1 MISLIEGEKIR
12 MAKIQTQC
20 PRCKAP
26 VVAEIE
32 QLFDLNVNPQ
42 AKQQLLSG
50 QVNVIHCPSCGYEGM
65 LGTPIVYHDP
75 DKELLLTFV
84 PPELGLPANEQ
95 EKLVGPLINQVMNK
109 LAPEKRKAYLLRP
122 QTMLTFQTLIERV
135 LEADGITRQMID
147 EQQKRLNLLQRI
159 LSTPQAELRLEI
171 IKQEE
176 ALIDAGMFS
185 LLTRL
190 IESALAQ
197 GDERGARVLAA
208 IQKELLDNTAVGQ
221 EIKSQSEEAQ
231 QAVQMLQEA
240 AKEGF
245 TRQKLLDLVLQT
257 ANSDVKL
264 STIVSMTRNGMDYT
278 FFQMLAERI
287 DQASGEEKTRLENLR
302 QKLLDFTRKI
312 DEQIQLQLEDSR
324 KLLNQILASENIET
338 ATQEHLGEMDA
349 YFVEVLQEEMNT
361 ARSNGDLERIAKLQ
375 KVNGVLEK
383 ASAPPPE
390 LALIEQLLEAPT
402 YDERMKLMQEK
413 AEMVTPEFVQMLSA
427 LIAQSEQEQPP
438 EVVTALK
445 EIYRIALRVSMMS
458 ALNQ

>member
-1 MISLIEGEKIR
+1 

-26 VVAEIE
+26 VTAEIE

-42 AKQQLLSG
+42 AKQRLLSG

-84 PPELGLPANEQ
+84 PSELGLPANEQ
-95 EKLVGPLINQVMNK
+95 EKLIGPLLNQVMNK
-109 LAPEKRKAYLLRP
+109 LPPEKRKAYLLRP

-159 LSTPQAELRLEI
+159 LSTPQAESRLEI

-176 ALIDAGMFS
+176 ALIDGSMFS

-245 TRQKLLDLVLQT
+245 TRQKLLDLILQT
-257 ANSDVKL
+257 ADSDVKL
-264 STIVSMTRNGMDYT
+264 STIVSMTRNGMDYA

-287 DQASGEEKTRLENLR
+287 EQTSGEEKNRLENLR
-302 QKLLDFTRKI
+302 QKLLEFTRKV

-324 KLLNQILASENIET
+324 KLLNMILAAENIES
-338 ATQEHLGEMDA
+338 ATQEHLGELDA
-349 YFVEVLQEEMNT
+349 YFVEVLQQELDA

-375 KVNGVLEK
+375 KVNGVIEQ

-390 LALIEQLLEAPT
+390 LALIEQLLEAPN

-413 AEMVTPEFVQMLSA
+413 SEMVTPEFVQMLSA
-427 LIAQSEQEQPP
+427 LIAQSEEQQPP
-438 EVVTALK
+438 EVVSALK

>member
-1 MISLIEGEKIR
+1 

-26 VVAEIE
+26 VAAEVE

-42 AKQQLLSG
+42 AKQRLLSG

-84 PPELGLPANEQ
+84 PPEMGLPANEQ
-95 EKLVGPLINQVMNK
+95 EKLIGPLINQVMNK

-159 LSTPQAELRLEI
+159 LSTPQAESRLEI

-208 IQKELLDNTAVGQ
+208 IQKELLENTKIGQ

-245 TRQKLLDLVLQT
+245 TRQKLLELILQT
-257 ANSDVKL
+257 ADSDVKL

-278 FFQMLAERI
+278 FFQMLADRI
-287 DQASGEEKTRLENLR
+287 EQASGEEKTRLENLR
-302 QKLLDFTRKI
+302 QKLLEFTRKV

-324 KLLNQILASENIET
+324 KLLNQILAAENIET
-338 ATQEHLGEMDA
+338 ATQEHLDEMDA
-349 YFVEVLQEEMNT
+349 YFVEVLQQELNN

-375 KVNGVLEK
+375 KVNGILEQ

-390 LALIEQLLEAPT
+390 VALIEQLLEAPS

-413 AEMVTPEFVQMLSA
+413 SEMVTPEFVQMLSA
-427 LIAQSEQEQPP
+427 LIAQSEEQQPP

>member
-1 MISLIEGEKIR
+1 

-26 VVAEIE
+26 VAAEIE

-42 AKQQLLSG
+42 SKQRLLSG
-50 QVNVIHCPSCGYEGM
+50 QVNVIHCPACGYEGM

-84 PPELGLPANEQ
+84 PSELGLPANEQ
-95 EKLVGPLINQVMNK
+95 EKLIGPLLNQVMNK
-109 LAPEKRKAYLLRP
+109 LPPEKRKAYLLRP
-122 QTMLTFQTLIERV
+122 QTMFTFQTLIERV

-159 LSTPQAELRLEI
+159 LSTPQAESRLEI
-171 IKQEE
+171 VKQEE
-176 ALIDAGMFS
+176 ALIDASMFS

-208 IQKELLDNTAVGQ
+208 IQKELLDNTPIGQ
-221 EIKSQSEEAQ
+221 EIKKQSEEAQ

-240 AKEGF
+240 AQEGF
-245 TRQKLLDLVLQT
+245 TRQKLLDLVIQT
-257 ANSDVKL
+257 AESDVKL

-287 DQASGEEKTRLENLR
+287 EQASDEEKTHLENLR
-302 QKLLDFTRKI
+302 QKLLDFTRKV
-312 DEQIQLQLEDSR
+312 DEQLQLQLEDSR
-324 KLLNQILASENIET
+324 KLLNQILAAENVET
-338 ATQEHLGEMDA
+338 ATQEHLGELDA
-349 YFVEVLQEEMNT
+349 YFVEVLQQELNA

-375 KVNGVLEK
+375 QVNGVLEQ

-390 LALIEQLLEAPT
+390 LALIEQLLEAPS
-402 YDERMKLMQEK
+402 YDERMKLLQEK
-413 AEMVTPEFVQMLSA
+413 SEMVTPEFVQMLSA
-427 LIAQSEQEQPP
+427 LIAQSEEQQPP

>member
-1 MISLIEGEKIR
+1 

-26 VVAEIE
+26 VVTEIE

-42 AKQQLLSG
+42 AKQRLLSG
-50 QVNVIHCPSCGYEGM
+50 QVNVIHCPACGYEGM

-75 DKELLLTFV
+75 EKELLLTFV
-84 PPELGLPANEQ
+84 PSELGLPANEQ
-95 EKLVGPLINQVMNK
+95 EKLIGPLLNQVMNK
-109 LAPEKRKAYLLRP
+109 LPPEKRKAYLLRP
-122 QTMLTFQTLIERV
+122 QTMFTFQTLIERV

-159 LSTPQAELRLEI
+159 LSTPQAESRLEI

-176 ALIDAGMFS
+176 ALIDASMFS

-208 IQKELLDNTAVGQ
+208 IQKELLDNTTIGQ
-221 EIKSQSEEAQ
+221 EIKNQSEEAQ

-245 TRQKLLDLVLQT
+245 TRQKLLDLVIQT
-257 ANSDVKL
+257 AESDVKL

-287 DQASGEEKTRLENLR
+287 EQASDEEKTRLENLR
-302 QKLLDFTRKI
+302 QKLLDFTRKV

-324 KLLNQILASENIET
+324 KLLNQILAAENVET
-338 ATQEHLGEMDA
+338 ATQEHLGELDA
-349 YFVEVLQEEMNT
+349 YFVEVLQQELNA
-361 ARSNGDLERIAKLQ
+361 ARSNGDLDRIAKLQ
-375 KVNGVLEK
+375 QVNGVLEQ

-390 LALIEQLLEAPT
+390 LALIEQLLEAPS
-402 YDERMKLMQEK
+402 YDERMKLLQEK
-413 AEMVTPEFVQMLSA
+413 SEMVTPEFVQMLSA
-427 LIAQSEQEQPP
+427 LIAQSEEQQPP

>member
-1 MISLIEGEKIR
+1 

-26 VVAEIE
+26 VAAEIE

-42 AKQQLLSG
+42 AKQRLLSG

-95 EKLVGPLINQVMNK
+95 EKLVGPLLNQVMNK
-109 LAPEKRKAYLLRP
+109 LPPEKRKAYLLRP

-135 LEADGITRQMID
+135 LEADGITRQMIE

-159 LSTPQAELRLEI
+159 LSIPQAESRLEI

-176 ALIDAGMFS
+176 PLIDASMFS

-257 ANSDVKL
+257 AGSDVKL
-264 STIVSMTRNGMDYT
+264 STIVSMTRNGMDYA

-287 DQASGEEKTRLENLR
+287 EQASGEEKSRLENLR

-324 KLLNQILASENIET
+324 KLLNQILAAENVET
-338 ATQEHLGEMDA
+338 ATQDHLGELDA
-349 YFVEVLQEEMNT
+349 YFVEVLQEELNA

-375 KVNGVLEK
+375 KVNGVLEQ

-390 LALIEQLLEAPT
+390 LALIEQLLEAPN

-413 AEMVTPEFVQMLSA
+413 SEMVTPEFVQMLSA
-427 LIAQSEQEQPP
+427 LIAQSEEQQPP

>member
-1 MISLIEGEKIR
+1 

-42 AKQQLLSG
+42 AKQRLLSG
-50 QVNVIHCPSCGYEGM
+50 QVNVIHCPACGYEGM

-75 DKELLLTFV
+75 EKELLLTFV
-84 PPELGLPANEQ
+84 PSELGLPANEQ
-95 EKLVGPLINQVMNK
+95 EKLIGPLLNQVMNK
-109 LAPEKRKAYLLRP
+109 LPPEKRKAYLLRP
-122 QTMLTFQTLIERV
+122 QTMFTFQTLIERV

-159 LSTPQAELRLEI
+159 LSTPQAESRLEI

-176 ALIDAGMFS
+176 ALIDASMFS

-208 IQKELLDNTAVGQ
+208 IQKELLDNTTIGQ
-221 EIKSQSEEAQ
+221 EIKNQSEEAQ

-245 TRQKLLDLVLQT
+245 TRQKLLDLVIQT
-257 ANSDVKL
+257 AESDVKL

-287 DQASGEEKTRLENLR
+287 EQASDEEKTRLENLR
-302 QKLLDFTRKI
+302 QKLLDFTRKV

-324 KLLNQILASENIET
+324 KLLNQILAAENVET
-338 ATQEHLGEMDA
+338 ATQEHLGELDA
-349 YFVEVLQEEMNT
+349 YFVEVLQQELNA
-361 ARSNGDLERIAKLQ
+361 ARSNGDLDRIAKLQ
-375 KVNGVLEK
+375 QVNGVLEQ

-390 LALIEQLLEAPT
+390 LALIEQLLEAPS
-402 YDERMKLMQEK
+402 YDERMKLLQEK
-413 AEMVTPEFVQMLSA
+413 SEMVTPEFVQMLSA
-427 LIAQSEQEQPP
+427 LIAQSEEQQPP

>member
-1 MISLIEGEKIR
+1 

-26 VVAEIE
+26 VAAEIE

-42 AKQQLLSG
+42 SKQRLLSG
-50 QVNVIHCPSCGYEGM
+50 QVNVIHCPACGYEGM

-84 PPELGLPANEQ
+84 PSELGLPANEQ
-95 EKLVGPLINQVMNK
+95 EKLIGPLINQVMNK
-109 LAPEKRKAYLLRP
+109 LPPEKRKAYLLRP
-122 QTMLTFQTLIERV
+122 QTMFTFQTLIERV

-159 LSTPQAELRLEI
+159 LSTPQAESRLEI
-171 IKQEE
+171 VKQEE
-176 ALIDAGMFS
+176 ALIDASMFS

-208 IQKELLDNTAVGQ
+208 IQKELLDNTPIGQ
-221 EIKSQSEEAQ
+221 EIKKQSEEAQ

-240 AKEGF
+240 AQEGF
-245 TRQKLLDLVLQT
+245 TRQKLLDLVIQT
-257 ANSDVKL
+257 AESDVKL

-287 DQASGEEKTRLENLR
+287 EQASDEEKNHLENLR

-312 DEQIQLQLEDSR
+312 DEQLQLQLEDSR
-324 KLLNQILASENIET
+324 KLLNQILAAENVET
-338 ATQEHLGEMDA
+338 ATQEHLGELDA
-349 YFVEVLQEEMNT
+349 YFVEVLQQELSA

-375 KVNGVLEK
+375 QVNGVLEQ

-390 LALIEQLLEAPT
+390 LALIEQLLEAPS
-402 YDERMKLMQEK
+402 YDERMKLLQEK
-413 AEMVTPEFVQMLSA
+413 SEMVTPEFVQMLAA
-427 LIAQSEQEQPP
+427 LIAQSEEQQPP

>member
-1 MISLIEGEKIR
+1 

-26 VVAEIE
+26 VVAEVE

-42 AKQQLLSG
+42 AKQRLLSG
-50 QVNVIHCPSCGYEGM
+50 QVNVIHCSSCGYEGM

-84 PPELGLPANEQ
+84 PSELGLPANEQ
-95 EKLVGPLINQVMNK
+95 EKLIGPLLNQVMNK
-109 LAPEKRKAYLLRP
+109 LPPEKRKAYLLRP

-147 EQQKRLNLLQRI
+147 DQQKRLNLLQRI
-159 LSTPQAELRLEI
+159 LSTPQAESRLEI

-176 ALIDAGMFS
+176 ALIDASMFS

-190 IESALAQ
+190 IESALSQ

-208 IQKELLDNTAVGQ
+208 IQKELLDNTVVGK

-257 ANSDVKL
+257 ADSDVKL
-264 STIVSMTRNGMDYT
+264 STIVSMTRNGMDYP

-287 DQASGEEKTRLENLR
+287 EQASGEEKTRLENLR
-302 QKLLDFTRKI
+302 QKLLEFTRKI

-324 KLLNQILASENIET
+324 KLLNQILAAENVET
-338 ATQEHLGEMDA
+338 ATQEHLGELDA
-349 YFVEVLQEEMNT
+349 YFVEVLQEELNA

-375 KVNGVLEK
+375 KVNGVLEQ

-390 LALIEQLLEAPT
+390 LALIEQLLEAPN

-413 AEMVTPEFVQMLSA
+413 SEMVTPEFVQMLSA
-427 LIAQSEQEQPP
+427 LIAQSEEQQPP
-438 EVVTALK
+438 EVVSALK

>member
-1 MISLIEGEKIR
+1 

-26 VVAEIE
+26 VVAEVE

-42 AKQQLLSG
+42 AKQRLLSG
-50 QVNVIHCPSCGYEGM
+50 QVNVIHCSSCGYEGM

-84 PPELGLPANEQ
+84 PSELGLPANEQ
-95 EKLVGPLINQVMNK
+95 EKLIGPLLNQVMNK
-109 LAPEKRKAYLLRP
+109 LPPEKRKAYLLRP

-147 EQQKRLNLLQRI
+147 DQQKRLNLLQRI
-159 LSTPQAELRLEI
+159 LSTPQAESRLEI

-176 ALIDAGMFS
+176 SLFDASMFS

-190 IESALAQ
+190 IESALSQ

-208 IQKELLDNTAVGQ
+208 IQKELLDNTAVGK

-257 ANSDVKL
+257 ADSDVKL
-264 STIVSMTRNGMDYT
+264 STIVSMTRNGMDYP

-287 DQASGEEKTRLENLR
+287 EQASGEEKTQLENLR
-302 QKLLDFTRKI
+302 QKLLEFTRKI

-324 KLLNQILASENIET
+324 KLLNQILAAENVET
-338 ATQEHLGEMDA
+338 ATQEHLGELDA
-349 YFVEVLQEEMNT
+349 YFVEVLQEELNA

-375 KVNGVLEK
+375 KVNGVLEQ

-390 LALIEQLLEAPT
+390 LALIEQLLEAPN

-413 AEMVTPEFVQMLSA
+413 SEMVTPEFVQMLSA
-427 LIAQSEQEQPP
+427 LIAQSEEQQPP
-438 EVVTALK
+438 EVVSALK

>member
-1 MISLIEGEKIR
+1 

-26 VVAEIE
+26 VVAEVE

-42 AKQQLLSG
+42 AKQRLLSG
-50 QVNVIHCPSCGYEGM
+50 QVNVIHCSSCGYEGM

-84 PPELGLPANEQ
+84 PSELGLPANEQ
-95 EKLVGPLINQVMNK
+95 EKLIGPLLNQVLNK
-109 LAPEKRKAYLLRP
+109 LPPEKRKAYLLRP

-147 EQQKRLNLLQRI
+147 DQQKRLNLLQRI
-159 LSTPQAELRLEI
+159 LSTPQAESRLEI

-176 ALIDAGMFS
+176 ALIDASMFS

-190 IESALAQ
+190 IESALSQ

-208 IQKELLDNTAVGQ
+208 IQKELLDNTTVGK

-257 ANSDVKL
+257 ADSDVKL
-264 STIVSMTRNGMDYT
+264 STIVSMTRNGMDYP

-287 DQASGEEKTRLENLR
+287 EQASGEEKTRLENLR
-302 QKLLDFTRKI
+302 QKLLEFTRKI

-324 KLLNQILASENIET
+324 KLLNQILAAENVET
-338 ATQEHLGEMDA
+338 ATQEHLGELDA
-349 YFVEVLQEEMNT
+349 YFVEVLQEELNA

-375 KVNGVLEK
+375 KVNGVLEQ

-390 LALIEQLLEAPT
+390 LALIEQLLEAPN

-413 AEMVTPEFVQMLSA
+413 SEMVTPEFVQMLSA
-427 LIAQSEQEQPP
+427 LIAQSEEQQPP
-438 EVVTALK
+438 EVVSALK

>member
-1 MISLIEGEKIR
+1 

-42 AKQQLLSG
+42 AKQRLLSG
-50 QVNVIHCPSCGYEGM
+50 QVNVIHCPACGYEGM

-84 PPELGLPANEQ
+84 PSELGLPANEQ
-95 EKLVGPLINQVMNK
+95 EKLIGPLLNQVMNK
-109 LAPEKRKAYLLRP
+109 LPPEKRKAYLLRP
-122 QTMLTFQTLIERV
+122 QTMFTFQTLIERV

-159 LSTPQAELRLEI
+159 LSTPQAESRLEI

-176 ALIDAGMFS
+176 ALIDASMFS

-208 IQKELLDNTAVGQ
+208 IQKELLDNTAIGQ

-245 TRQKLLDLVLQT
+245 TRQKLLDLVVQT
-257 ANSDVKL
+257 AESDVKL

-287 DQASGEEKTRLENLR
+287 EQASGDEKTRLENLR
-302 QKLLDFTRKI
+302 QKLLDYTRKV
-312 DEQIQLQLEDSR
+312 DEQVQLQLEDSR
-324 KLLNQILASENIET
+324 KLLNQILAAENVET
-338 ATQEHLGEMDA
+338 ATQEHLGELDA
-349 YFVEVLQEEMNT
+349 YFVEVLQQELNT

-375 KVNGVLEK
+375 QVNGVLEK

-390 LALIEQLLEAPT
+390 LALIEQLLEAPS
-402 YDERMKLMQEK
+402 YDERMKLLQEK
-413 AEMVTPEFVQMLSA
+413 SEMVTPEFVQMLSA
-427 LIAQSEQEQPP
+427 LIAQSEEQQPP

>member
-1 MISLIEGEKIR
+1 

-42 AKQQLLSG
+42 AKQRLLSG
-50 QVNVIHCPSCGYEGM
+50 QVNVIHCPACGYEGM
-65 LGTPIVYHDP
+65 LGTPVVYHDP
-75 DKELLLTFV
+75 EKELLLTFV
-84 PPELGLPANEQ
+84 PSELGLPANEQ
-95 EKLVGPLINQVMNK
+95 EKLIGPLLNQVMNK
-109 LAPEKRKAYLLRP
+109 LPPEKRKAYLLRP
-122 QTMLTFQTLIERV
+122 QTMFTFQTLIERV

-159 LSTPQAELRLEI
+159 LSTPQAESRLEI

-176 ALIDAGMFS
+176 ALIDASMFS

-208 IQKELLDNTAVGQ
+208 IQKELLDNTTIGQ
-221 EIKSQSEEAQ
+221 EIKNQSEEAQ

-245 TRQKLLDLVLQT
+245 TRQKLLDLVIQT
-257 ANSDVKL
+257 AESDVKL

-287 DQASGEEKTRLENLR
+287 EQASDEEKTRLENLR
-302 QKLLDFTRKI
+302 QKLLDFTRKV

-324 KLLNQILASENIET
+324 KLLNQILAAENVET
-338 ATQEHLGEMDA
+338 ATQEHLGELDA
-349 YFVEVLQEEMNT
+349 YFVEVLQQELNA
-361 ARSNGDLERIAKLQ
+361 ARSNGDLDRIAKLQ
-375 KVNGVLEK
+375 RVNGVLEQ

-390 LALIEQLLEAPT
+390 LALIEQLLEAPS
-402 YDERMKLMQEK
+402 YDERMKLLQEK
-413 AEMVTPEFVQMLSA
+413 SEMVTPEFVQMLSA
-427 LIAQSEQEQPP
+427 LIAQSEEQQPP

>member
-1 MISLIEGEKIR
+1 

-26 VVAEIE
+26 VVAEVE

-42 AKQQLLSG
+42 AKQRLLSG
-50 QVNVIHCPSCGYEGM
+50 QVNVIHCSSCGYEGM

-84 PPELGLPANEQ
+84 PSELGLPANEQ
-95 EKLVGPLINQVMNK
+95 EKLIGPLLNQVMNK
-109 LAPEKRKAYLLRP
+109 LPPEKRKAYLLRP

-147 EQQKRLNLLQRI
+147 DQQKRLNLLQRI
-159 LSTPQAELRLEI
+159 LSTPQAESRLEI

-176 ALIDAGMFS
+176 ALIDASMFS

-190 IESALAQ
+190 IESALSQ

-208 IQKELLDNTAVGQ
+208 IQKELLDNTAVGK

-257 ANSDVKL
+257 ADSDVKL
-264 STIVSMTRNGMDYT
+264 STIVSMTRNGMDYP

-287 DQASGEEKTRLENLR
+287 EQASGEEKTRLENLR
-302 QKLLDFTRKI
+302 QKLLEFTRKV

-324 KLLNQILASENIET
+324 KLLNQILAAENVET
-338 ATQEHLGEMDA
+338 ATQEHLGELDA
-349 YFVEVLQEEMNT
+349 YFVEVLQEELNI

-375 KVNGVLEK
+375 KVNSVLEQ

-390 LALIEQLLEAPT
+390 LALIEQLLEAPN

-413 AEMVTPEFVQMLSA
+413 SEMVTPEFVQMLSA
-427 LIAQSEQEQPP
+427 LIAQSEEQQPP
-438 EVVTALK
+438 EVVSALK

>member
-1 MISLIEGEKIR
+1 

-26 VVAEIE
+26 VAAEVE

-42 AKQQLLSG
+42 AKQRLLSG

-84 PPELGLPANEQ
+84 PPEMGLPANEQ
-95 EKLVGPLINQVMNK
+95 EKLIGPLINQVMNK

-159 LSTPQAELRLEI
+159 LSTPQAESRLEI

-208 IQKELLDNTAVGQ
+208 IQKELLENTKIGQ

-245 TRQKLLDLVLQT
+245 TRQKLLELILQT
-257 ANSDVKL
+257 ADSDVKL

-278 FFQMLAERI
+278 FFQMLADRI
-287 DQASGEEKTRLENLR
+287 EQASGEEKTRLENLR
-302 QKLLDFTRKI
+302 QKLLEFTRKV

-324 KLLNQILASENIET
+324 KLLNQILAAENIET
-338 ATQEHLGEMDA
+338 ATQQHLDEMDA
-349 YFVEVLQEEMNT
+349 YFVEVLQQELNN

-375 KVNGVLEK
+375 KVNGILEQ

-390 LALIEQLLEAPT
+390 VALIEQLLEAPS

-413 AEMVTPEFVQMLSA
+413 SEMVTPEFVQMLSA
-427 LIAQSEQEQPP
+427 LIAQSEEQQPP

>member
-1 MISLIEGEKIR
+1 

-26 VVAEIE
+26 VVAEVE

-42 AKQQLLSG
+42 AKQRLLSG
-50 QVNVIHCPSCGYEGM
+50 RVNIIQCPSCGYEGM

-75 DKELLLTFV
+75 EKELLLTFV
-84 PPELGLPANEQ
+84 PSELGLPAHEQ
-95 EKLVGPLINQVMNK
+95 EKLVGPLLNQVMNK
-109 LAPEKRKAYLLRP
+109 LPPEKRKAYLLRP
-122 QTMLTFQTLIERV
+122 QTMLTFQTLIERI

-147 EQQKRLNLLQRI
+147 DQQKRLNLLQRI
-159 LSTPQAELRLEI
+159 LSTPQAESRLEI

-176 ALIDAGMFS
+176 ALIDSSMFS

-197 GDERGARVLAA
+197 GDERGARVLSA
-208 IQKELLDNTAVGQ
+208 IQRELLENTAIGQ
-221 EIKSQSEEAQ
+221 QIKAQSEEAQ
-231 QAVQMLQEA
+231 QAVEMLQEA
-240 AKEGF
+240 AREGF

-257 ANSDVKL
+257 ADSDIKL
-264 STIVSMTRNGMDYT
+264 STIVSMTRNGMDYP

-287 DQASGEEKTRLENLR
+287 EQASGEEKSRLENLR
-302 QKLLDFTRKI
+302 QKLLEFTRKV
-312 DEQIQLQLEDSR
+312 DEQIQLQMEDSR
-324 KLLNQILASENIET
+324 KLLNQILAAENIET
-338 ATQEHLGEMDA
+338 ATQEHLGELDSF
-349 YFVEVLQEEMNT
+349 FVEVLQEELNA

-375 KVNGVLEK
+375 KINGVLEQ

-390 LALIEQLLEAPT
+390 LAFIEQLLEAPT

-413 AEMVTPEFVQMLSA
+413 AEMVTPEFIQLLSA
-427 LIAQSEQEQPP
+427 LIAQSEEQQPP
-438 EVVTALK
+438 EVVSALK

-458 ALNQ
+458 ALNK

>member
-1 MISLIEGEKIR
+1 

-32 QLFDLNVNPQ
+32 QLFDLNVNPH
-42 AKQQLLSG
+42 AKQRLLSG
-50 QVNVIHCPSCGYEGM
+50 QVNVIHCPACGYEGM

-75 DKELLLTFV
+75 EKELLLTFV
-84 PPELGLPANEQ
+84 PSELGLPANEQ
-95 EKLVGPLINQVMNK
+95 EKLIGPLLNQVMNK
-109 LAPEKRKAYLLRP
+109 LPPEKRKAYLLRP
-122 QTMLTFQTLIERV
+122 QTMFTFQTLIERV

-159 LSTPQAELRLEI
+159 LSTPQAESRLEI

-176 ALIDAGMFS
+176 ALIDASMFS

-208 IQKELLDNTAVGQ
+208 IQKELLDNTTIGQ
-221 EIKSQSEEAQ
+221 EIKNQSKEAQ

-245 TRQKLLDLVLQT
+245 TRQKLLDLVIQT
-257 ANSDVKL
+257 AESDVKL

-287 DQASGEEKTRLENLR
+287 EQASDEEKTRLENLR
-302 QKLLDFTRKI
+302 QKLLDFTRKV

-324 KLLNQILASENIET
+324 KLLNQILAAENVET
-338 ATQEHLGEMDA
+338 ATQEHLGELDA
-349 YFVEVLQEEMNT
+349 YFVEVLQQELNA
-361 ARSNGDLERIAKLQ
+361 ARSNGDLDRIAKLQ
-375 KVNGVLEK
+375 QVNGVLEQ

-390 LALIEQLLEAPT
+390 LALIEQLLEAPS
-402 YDERMKLMQEK
+402 YDERMKLLQEK
-413 AEMVTPEFVQMLSA
+413 SEMVTPEFVQMLSA
-427 LIAQSEQEQPP
+427 LIAQSEEQQPP

>member
-1 MISLIEGEKIR
+1 

-26 VVAEIE
+26 VVSEIE

-42 AKQQLLSG
+42 AKQRLLSG
-50 QVNVIHCPSCGYEGM
+50 QVNVIHCPACGYEGM

-75 DKELLLTFV
+75 EKELLLTFV
-84 PPELGLPANEQ
+84 PSELGLPANEQ
-95 EKLVGPLINQVMNK
+95 EKLIGPLLNQVMNK
-109 LAPEKRKAYLLRP
+109 LPPEKRKAYLLRP
-122 QTMLTFQTLIERV
+122 QTMFTFQTLIERV

-159 LSTPQAELRLEI
+159 LSTPQAESRLEI

-176 ALIDAGMFS
+176 ALIDSSMFS

-208 IQKELLDNTAVGQ
+208 IQKELLDNTTIGQ

-245 TRQKLLDLVLQT
+245 TRQKLLDLVIRT
-257 ANSDVKL
+257 AESDVKL

-287 DQASGEEKTRLENLR
+287 EQASGEEKTRLENLR
-302 QKLLDFTRKI
+302 QKLLDFTRKV

-324 KLLNQILASENIET
+324 KLLNQILAAENVET
-338 ATQEHLGEMDA
+338 ATQEHLGELDA
-349 YFVEVLQEEMNT
+349 YFVEVLQQELNA

-375 KVNGVLEK
+375 QVNGVLEQ

-402 YDERMKLMQEK
+402 YDERMKLLKEK
-413 AEMVTPEFVQMLSA
+413 TEMVTPEFVQMLSA
-427 LIAQSEQEQPP
+427 LIAQSEEQQPP

>member
-1 MISLIEGEKIR
+1 

-20 PRCKAP
+20 PRCKTP
-26 VVAEIE
+26 VVAEVE

-42 AKQQLLSG
+42 AKQRLLSG
-50 QVNVIHCPSCGYEGM
+50 QVNVIHCSSCGYEGM

-84 PPELGLPANEQ
+84 PSELGLPANEQ
-95 EKLVGPLINQVMNK
+95 EKLIGPLLNQVMNK
-109 LAPEKRKAYLLRP
+109 LPPEKRKAYLLRP

-147 EQQKRLNLLQRI
+147 DQQKRLNLLQRI
-159 LSTPQAELRLEI
+159 LSTPQAESRLEI

-176 ALIDAGMFS
+176 ALIDASMFS

-190 IESALAQ
+190 IESALSQ

-208 IQKELLDNTAVGQ
+208 IQKELLDNTAVGK

-240 AKEGF
+240 AKQGF

-257 ANSDVKL
+257 ADSDVKL
-264 STIVSMTRNGMDYT
+264 STIVSMTRNGMDYP

-287 DQASGEEKTRLENLR
+287 EQASGEEKTRLENLR
-302 QKLLDFTRKI
+302 QKLLEFTRKV

-324 KLLNQILASENIET
+324 KLLNQILAAENVET

-349 YFVEVLQEEMNT
+349 YFVEVLQEELNA

-375 KVNGVLEK
+375 KVNGVLEQ

-390 LALIEQLLEAPT
+390 LALIEQLLEAPN

-413 AEMVTPEFVQMLSA
+413 SEMVTPEFVQMLSA
-427 LIAQSEQEQPP
+427 LIAQSEEQQPP
-438 EVVTALK
+438 EVVSALK

>member
-1 MISLIEGEKIR
+1 

-32 QLFDLNVNPQ
+32 QLFDLNVNPH
-42 AKQQLLSG
+42 AKQRLLSG
-50 QVNVIHCPSCGYEGM
+50 QVNVIHCPACCYEGM

-75 DKELLLTFV
+75 EKELLLTFV
-84 PPELGLPANEQ
+84 PSELGLPANEQ
-95 EKLVGPLINQVMNK
+95 EKLIGPLLNQVMNK
-109 LAPEKRKAYLLRP
+109 LPPEKRKAYLLRP
-122 QTMLTFQTLIERV
+122 QTMFTFQTLIERV

-159 LSTPQAELRLEI
+159 LSTPQAESRLEI

-176 ALIDAGMFS
+176 ALIDASMFS

-208 IQKELLDNTAVGQ
+208 IQKELLDNTTIGQ
-221 EIKSQSEEAQ
+221 EIKNQSKEAQ

-245 TRQKLLDLVLQT
+245 TRQKLLDLVIQT
-257 ANSDVKL
+257 AESDVKL

-287 DQASGEEKTRLENLR
+287 EQASDEEKTRLENLR
-302 QKLLDFTRKI
+302 QKLLDFTRKV

-324 KLLNQILASENIET
+324 KLLNQILAAENVET
-338 ATQEHLGEMDA
+338 ATQEHLGELDA
-349 YFVEVLQEEMNT
+349 YFVEVLQQELNA
-361 ARSNGDLERIAKLQ
+361 ARSNGDLDRIAKLQ
-375 KVNGVLEK
+375 QVNGVLEQ

-390 LALIEQLLEAPT
+390 LALIEQLLEAPS
-402 YDERMKLMQEK
+402 YDERMKLLQEK
-413 AEMVTPEFVQMLSA
+413 SEMVTPEFVQMLSA
-427 LIAQSEQEQPP
+427 LIAQSEEQQPP

>member
-1 MISLIEGEKIR
+1 
-12 MAKIQTQC
+12 
-20 PRCKAP
+20 
-26 VVAEIE
+26 
-32 QLFDLNVNPQ
+32 
-42 AKQQLLSG
+42 
-50 QVNVIHCPSCGYEGM
+50 M

-84 PPELGLPANEQ
+84 PSELGLPANEQ
-95 EKLVGPLINQVMNK
+95 EKLIGPLLNQVMNK
-109 LAPEKRKAYLLRP
+109 LPPEKRKAYLLRP

-159 LSTPQAELRLEI
+159 LSTPQAESRLEI

-176 ALIDAGMFS
+176 ALIDGSMFS

-245 TRQKLLDLVLQT
+245 TRQKLLDLILQT
-257 ANSDVKL
+257 ADSDVKL
-264 STIVSMTRNGMDYT
+264 STIVSMTRNGMDYA

-287 DQASGEEKTRLENLR
+287 EQTSGEEKNRLENLR
-302 QKLLDFTRKI
+302 QKLLEFTRKV

-324 KLLNQILASENIET
+324 KLLNMILAAENIES
-338 ATQEHLGEMDA
+338 ATQEHLGELDA
-349 YFVEVLQEEMNT
+349 YFVEVLQQELDA

-375 KVNGVLEK
+375 KVNGVIEQ

-390 LALIEQLLEAPT
+390 LALIEQLLEAPN

-413 AEMVTPEFVQMLSA
+413 SEMVTPEFVQMLSA
-427 LIAQSEQEQPP
+427 LIAQSEEQQPP
-438 EVVTALK
+438 EVVSALK

>member
-1 MISLIEGEKIR
+1 

>member
-1 MISLIEGEKIR
+1 

-26 VVAEIE
+26 VVAEVE

-42 AKQQLLSG
+42 AKQRLLSG
-50 QVNVIHCPSCGYEGM
+50 QVNVIHCSSCGYEGM

-84 PPELGLPANEQ
+84 PSELGLPANEQ
-95 EKLVGPLINQVMNK
+95 EKLIGPLLNQVMNK
-109 LAPEKRKAYLLRP
+109 LPPEKRKAYLLRP

-147 EQQKRLNLLQRI
+147 DQQKRLNLLQRI
-159 LSTPQAELRLEI
+159 LSTPQAESRLEI

-176 ALIDAGMFS
+176 ALIDASMFS

-190 IESALAQ
+190 IESALSQ

-208 IQKELLDNTAVGQ
+208 IQKELLDNTAVGK

-257 ANSDVKL
+257 ADSDVKL
-264 STIVSMTRNGMDYT
+264 STIVSMTRNGMDYP

-287 DQASGEEKTRLENLR
+287 EQASGEEKTRLENLR
-302 QKLLDFTRKI
+302 QKLLEFTRKV

-324 KLLNQILASENIET
+324 KLLNQILAAENVET
-338 ATQEHLGEMDA
+338 ATQEHLGELDA
-349 YFVEVLQEEMNT
+349 YFVEVLQEELNT

-375 KVNGVLEK
+375 KVNGVLEQ

-390 LALIEQLLEAPT
+390 LALIEQLLEAPN

-413 AEMVTPEFVQMLSA
+413 SEMVTPEFVQMLSA
-427 LIAQSEQEQPP
+427 LIAQSEEQQPP
-438 EVVTALK
+438 EVVSALK

>member
-1 MISLIEGEKIR
+1 

-26 VVAEIE
+26 VAAEIE

-42 AKQQLLSG
+42 AKQRLLSG

-95 EKLVGPLINQVMNK
+95 EKLVGPLLNQVMNK
-109 LAPEKRKAYLLRP
+109 LPPEKRKAYLLRP

-135 LEADGITRQMID
+135 LEADGITRQMIE

-159 LSTPQAELRLEI
+159 LSIPQAESRLEI

-176 ALIDAGMFS
+176 SLIDASMFS

-208 IQKELLDNTAVGQ
+208 IQKELLDNTTVGQ

-257 ANSDVKL
+257 AGSDVKL

-287 DQASGEEKTRLENLR
+287 EQASGEEKSRLENLR

-324 KLLNQILASENIET
+324 KLLNQILAAENVET
-338 ATQEHLGEMDA
+338 ATQDHLGELDA
-349 YFVEVLQEEMNT
+349 YFVEVLQEELNA

-375 KVNGVLEK
+375 KVNGVLEQ

-390 LALIEQLLEAPT
+390 LALIEQLLEAPN

-413 AEMVTPEFVQMLSA
+413 SEMVTPEFVQMLSA
-427 LIAQSEQEQPP
+427 LIAQSEEQQPP

>member
-1 MISLIEGEKIR
+1 

-26 VVAEIE
+26 VVAEVE

-42 AKQQLLSG
+42 AKQRLLSG
-50 QVNVIHCPSCGYEGM
+50 QVNVIHCSSCGYEGM

-84 PPELGLPANEQ
+84 PSELGLPANEQ
-95 EKLVGPLINQVMNK
+95 EKLIGPLLNQVMNK
-109 LAPEKRKAYLLRP
+109 LPPEKRKAYLLRP

-147 EQQKRLNLLQRI
+147 DQQKRLNLLQRI
-159 LSTPQAELRLEI
+159 LSTPQAESRLEI

-176 ALIDAGMFS
+176 ALIDASMFS

-190 IESALAQ
+190 IESALSQ

-208 IQKELLDNTAVGQ
+208 IQKELLDNTAVGK

-257 ANSDVKL
+257 ADSDVKL
-264 STIVSMTRNGMDYT
+264 STIVSMTRNGMDYP

-287 DQASGEEKTRLENLR
+287 EQASGEEKTRLENLR
-302 QKLLDFTRKI
+302 QKLLEFTRKI

-324 KLLNQILASENIET
+324 KLLNQILAAENVET
-338 ATQEHLGEMDA
+338 ATQEHLGELDA
-349 YFVEVLQEEMNT
+349 YFVEVLQEELNA

-375 KVNGVLEK
+375 KVNGVLEQ

-390 LALIEQLLEAPT
+390 LALIEQLLEAPN

-413 AEMVTPEFVQMLSA
+413 SEMVTPEFVQMLSA
-427 LIAQSEQEQPP
+427 LIAQSEEQQPP
-438 EVVTALK
+438 EVVSALK

>member
-1 MISLIEGEKIR
+1 

-26 VVAEIE
+26 VVTEIE

-42 AKQQLLSG
+42 AKQRLLSG
-50 QVNVIHCPSCGYEGM
+50 QVNVIHCPACGYEGM

-75 DKELLLTFV
+75 EKELLLTFV
-84 PPELGLPANEQ
+84 PSELGLPANEQ
-95 EKLVGPLINQVMNK
+95 EKLIGPLLNQVMNK
-109 LAPEKRKAYLLRP
+109 LPPEKRKAYLLRP
-122 QTMLTFQTLIERV
+122 QTMFTFQTLIERV

-159 LSTPQAELRLEI
+159 LSTPQAESRLEI

-176 ALIDAGMFS
+176 ALIDASMFS

-208 IQKELLDNTAVGQ
+208 IQKELLDNTTIGQ
-221 EIKSQSEEAQ
+221 EIKNQSKEAQ

-245 TRQKLLDLVLQT
+245 TRQKLLDLVIQT
-257 ANSDVKL
+257 AESDVKL

-287 DQASGEEKTRLENLR
+287 EQASDEEKTRLENLR
-302 QKLLDFTRKI
+302 QKLLDFTRKV

-324 KLLNQILASENIET
+324 KLLNQILAAENVET
-338 ATQEHLGEMDA
+338 ATQEHLGELDA
-349 YFVEVLQEEMNT
+349 YFVEVLQQELNA
-361 ARSNGDLERIAKLQ
+361 ARSNGDLDRIAKLQ
-375 KVNGVLEK
+375 QVNGVLEQ

-390 LALIEQLLEAPT
+390 LALIEQLLEAPS
-402 YDERMKLMQEK
+402 YDERMKLLQEK
-413 AEMVTPEFVQMLSA
+413 SEMVTPEFVQMLSA
-427 LIAQSEQEQPP
+427 LIAQSEEQQTP

>member
-1 MISLIEGEKIR
+1 

-26 VVAEIE
+26 VVAEVE
-32 QLFDLNVNPQ
+32 QLFDLNINPQ
-42 AKQQLLSG
+42 AKQRLLSG
-50 QVNVIHCPSCGYEGM
+50 QVNVIHCSSCGYEGM

-84 PPELGLPANEQ
+84 PSELGLPANEQ
-95 EKLVGPLINQVMNK
+95 EKLIGPLLNQVMNN
-109 LAPEKRKAYLLRP
+109 LPPEKRKAYLLRP

-147 EQQKRLNLLQRI
+147 DQQKRLNLLQRI
-159 LSTPQAELRLEI
+159 LSTPQAESRLEI

-176 ALIDAGMFS
+176 ALIDASMFS

-190 IESALAQ
+190 IESALSQ

-208 IQKELLDNTAVGQ
+208 IQKELLDNTAVGK
-221 EIKSQSEEAQ
+221 EIRSQSEEAQ

-257 ANSDVKL
+257 ADSDVKL
-264 STIVSMTRNGMDYT
+264 STIVSMTHNGMDYP
-278 FFQMLAERI
+278 FFQMLAEQI
-287 DQASGEEKTRLENLR
+287 EQASGEEKTRLENLR
-302 QKLLDFTRKI
+302 QKLLEFTRKV

-324 KLLNQILASENIET
+324 KLLNQILAAENVET
-338 ATQEHLGEMDA
+338 ATQEHLGELDA
-349 YFVEVLQEEMNT
+349 YFVEVLQEELNT

-375 KVNGVLEK
+375 KVNGVLEQ

-390 LALIEQLLEAPT
+390 LALIEQLLEAPN

-413 AEMVTPEFVQMLSA
+413 SEMVTPEFVQMLSA
-427 LIAQSEQEQPP
+427 LIAQSEEQQPP
-438 EVVTALK
+438 EVVSALK

>member
-1 MISLIEGEKIR
+1 

-26 VVAEIE
+26 VTAEIE

-42 AKQQLLSG
+42 AKQRLLSG

-84 PPELGLPANEQ
+84 PSELGLPANEQ
-95 EKLVGPLINQVMNK
+95 EKLIGPLLNQVMNK
-109 LAPEKRKAYLLRP
+109 LPPEKRKAYLLRP

-159 LSTPQAELRLEI
+159 LSTPQAESRLEI

-176 ALIDAGMFS
+176 ALIDGSMFS

-208 IQKELLDNTAVGQ
+208 IQKELLDNTVVGQ
-221 EIKSQSEEAQ
+221 EIKTQSEEAQ

-245 TRQKLLDLVLQT
+245 TRQKLLDLILQT
-257 ANSDVKL
+257 ADSDVKL
-264 STIVSMTRNGMDYT
+264 STIVSMTRNGMDYA

-287 DQASGEEKTRLENLR
+287 EQTSGEEKNRLEKLR
-302 QKLLDFTRKI
+302 QKLLEFTRKV
-312 DEQIQLQLEDSR
+312 DEQIQLKLEDSR
-324 KLLNQILASENIET
+324 KLLNMILAAENIES
-338 ATQEHLGEMDA
+338 ATQEHLGELDA
-349 YFVEVLQEEMNT
+349 YFVELLQQELDA

-375 KVNGVLEK
+375 KVNGVIEQ

-390 LALIEQLLEAPT
+390 LALIEHLLEAPN

-413 AEMVTPEFVQMLSA
+413 SEMVTPEFVQMLSA
-427 LIAQSEQEQPP
+427 LIAQSEEQQPP
-438 EVVTALK
+438 EVVSALK

>member
-1 MISLIEGEKIR
+1 

-26 VVAEIE
+26 VAAEIE

-42 AKQQLLSG
+42 SKQRLLSG
-50 QVNVIHCPSCGYEGM
+50 QVNVIHCPACGYEGM

-84 PPELGLPANEQ
+84 PSELGLPANEQ
-95 EKLVGPLINQVMNK
+95 EKLIGPLLNQVMNK
-109 LAPEKRKAYLLRP
+109 LPPEKRKAYLLRP
-122 QTMLTFQTLIERV
+122 QTMFTFQTLIERV

-159 LSTPQAELRLEI
+159 LSTPQAESRLEI
-171 IKQEE
+171 VKQEE
-176 ALIDAGMFS
+176 ALIDASMVS

-208 IQKELLDNTAVGQ
+208 IQKELLDNTPIGQ
-221 EIKSQSEEAQ
+221 EIKKQSEEAE

-240 AKEGF
+240 AQEGF
-245 TRQKLLDLVLQT
+245 TRQKLLDLVIQT
-257 ANSDVKL
+257 AESDVKL

-287 DQASGEEKTRLENLR
+287 EQASDEEKTHLENLR
-302 QKLLDFTRKI
+302 QKLLDFTRKV
-312 DEQIQLQLEDSR
+312 DEQLQLQLEDSR
-324 KLLNQILASENIET
+324 KLLNQILAAENVET
-338 ATQEHLGEMDA
+338 ATQEHLGELDA
-349 YFVEVLQEEMNT
+349 YFVEVLQQELSA

-375 KVNGVLEK
+375 QVNGVLEQ

-390 LALIEQLLEAPT
+390 LALIEQLLEAPS
-402 YDERMKLMQEK
+402 YDERMKLLQEK
-413 AEMVTPEFVQMLSA
+413 SEMVTPEFVQMLSA
-427 LIAQSEQEQPP
+427 LIAQSEEQQPP

>member
-1 MISLIEGEKIR
+1 

-26 VVAEIE
+26 VAAEVE

-42 AKQQLLSG
+42 AKQRLLSG

-84 PPELGLPANEQ
+84 PPEMGLPANEQ
-95 EKLVGPLINQVMNK
+95 EKLIGPLINQVMNK

-159 LSTPQAELRLEI
+159 LSTPQAESRLEI

-208 IQKELLDNTAVGQ
+208 IQKELLENTKIGQ

-245 TRQKLLDLVLQT
+245 TRQKLLELILQT
-257 ANSDVKL
+257 ADSDVKL

-278 FFQMLAERI
+278 FFQMLADRI
-287 DQASGEEKTRLENLR
+287 EQASGEEKTRLENLR
-302 QKLLDFTRKI
+302 QKLLEFTRKV

-324 KLLNQILASENIET
+324 KLLNQILAAENIET
-338 ATQEHLGEMDA
+338 ATQQHLDEMDA
-349 YFVEVLQEEMNT
+349 YFVEVLQQELNN

-375 KVNGVLEK
+375 KVNGILEQ

-390 LALIEQLLEAPT
+390 VALIEQLLEAPS

-413 AEMVTPEFVQMLSA
+413 SEMVTPEFVQMLSA
-427 LIAQSEQEQPP
+427 LIAQSEEQQPP

-458 ALNQ
+458 SLNQ

>member
-1 MISLIEGEKIR
+1 

-26 VVAEIE
+26 VAAEIE

-42 AKQQLLSG
+42 AKQRLLSG

-95 EKLVGPLINQVMNK
+95 EKLVGPLLNQVMNK
-109 LAPEKRKAYLLRP
+109 LPPEKRKAYLLRP

-135 LEADGITRQMID
+135 LEADGITRQMIE

-159 LSTPQAELRLEI
+159 LSIPQAESRLEI

-176 ALIDAGMFS
+176 SLIDASMFS

-257 ANSDVKL
+257 AGSDVKL
-264 STIVSMTRNGMDYT
+264 STIVSMTRNGMDYA

-287 DQASGEEKTRLENLR
+287 EQASGEEKSRLENLR

-324 KLLNQILASENIET
+324 KLLNQILAAENVET
-338 ATQEHLGEMDA
+338 ATQDHLGELDA
-349 YFVEVLQEEMNT
+349 YFVEVLQEELNA

-375 KVNGVLEK
+375 KVNGVLEQ

-390 LALIEQLLEAPT
+390 LALIEQLLEAPN

-413 AEMVTPEFVQMLSA
+413 SEMVTPEFVQMLSA
-427 LIAQSEQEQPP
+427 LIAQSEEQQPP

>member
-1 MISLIEGEKIR
+1 

-42 AKQQLLSG
+42 AKQRLLSG
-50 QVNVIHCPSCGYEGM
+50 QVNVIHCPACGYEGM
-65 LGTPIVYHDP
+65 LGTPVVYHDP
-75 DKELLLTFV
+75 EKELLLTFV
-84 PPELGLPANEQ
+84 PSELGLPANEQ
-95 EKLVGPLINQVMNK
+95 EKLIGPLLNQVMNK
-109 LAPEKRKAYLLRP
+109 LPPEKRKAYLLRP
-122 QTMLTFQTLIERV
+122 QTMFTFQTLIERV

-159 LSTPQAELRLEI
+159 LSTPQAESRLEI

-176 ALIDAGMFS
+176 ALIDASMFS

-208 IQKELLDNTAVGQ
+208 IQKELLDNTTIGQ

-231 QAVQMLQEA
+231 QAVQLLQEA

-245 TRQKLLDLVLQT
+245 TRQKLLDLVVQT
-257 ANSDVKL
+257 AESDVKL

-287 DQASGEEKTRLENLR
+287 EQASDEEKTRLENLR
-302 QKLLDFTRKI
+302 QKLLDFTRKV

-324 KLLNQILASENIET
+324 KLLNQILAAENVET
-338 ATQEHLGEMDA
+338 ATQEHLGELDA
-349 YFVEVLQEEMNT
+349 YFVEVLQQELNA
-361 ARSNGDLERIAKLQ
+361 ARSNGDLDRIAKLQ
-375 KVNGVLEK
+375 QVNGVLEQ

-390 LALIEQLLEAPT
+390 LALIEQLLEAPS
-402 YDERMKLMQEK
+402 YDERMKLLQEK
-413 AEMVTPEFVQMLSA
+413 SEMVTPEFVQMLSA
-427 LIAQSEQEQPP
+427 LIAQSEEQQPP

>member
-1 MISLIEGEKIR
+1 

-42 AKQQLLSG
+42 AKQRLLSG
-50 QVNVIHCPSCGYEGM
+50 QVNVIHCPACGYEGM

-84 PPELGLPANEQ
+84 PSELGLPANEQ
-95 EKLVGPLINQVMNK
+95 EKLIGPLLNQVMNK
-109 LAPEKRKAYLLRP
+109 LPPEKRKAYLLRP
-122 QTMLTFQTLIERV
+122 QTMFTFQTLIERV

-159 LSTPQAELRLEI
+159 LSTPQAESRLEI

-176 ALIDAGMFS
+176 ALIDASMFS

-208 IQKELLDNTAVGQ
+208 IQKELLDNTAIGQ

-231 QAVQMLQEA
+231 QAVQLLQEA

-245 TRQKLLDLVLQT
+245 TRQKLLDLVVQT
-257 ANSDVKL
+257 AESDVKL

-287 DQASGEEKTRLENLR
+287 EQASGDEKTRLETLR
-302 QKLLDFTRKI
+302 QKLLDYTRKV
-312 DEQIQLQLEDSR
+312 DEQVQLQLEDSR
-324 KLLNQILASENIET
+324 KLLNQILAAENVET
-338 ATQEHLGEMDA
+338 ATQEHLGELDA
-349 YFVEVLQEEMNT
+349 YFVEVLQQELNT

-375 KVNGVLEK
+375 QVNVVLEK

-390 LALIEQLLEAPT
+390 LALIEQLLEAPS
-402 YDERMKLMQEK
+402 YDERMKLLQEK
-413 AEMVTPEFVQMLSA
+413 SEMVTPEFVQMLSA
-427 LIAQSEQEQPP
+427 LIAQSEEQQPP

>member
-1 MISLIEGEKIR
+1 

-42 AKQQLLSG
+42 AKQRLLSG
-50 QVNVIHCPSCGYEGM
+50 QVNVIHCPACGYEGM

-84 PPELGLPANEQ
+84 PSELGLPANEQ
-95 EKLVGPLINQVMNK
+95 EKLIGPLLNQVMNK
-109 LAPEKRKAYLLRP
+109 LPPEKRKAYLLRP
-122 QTMLTFQTLIERV
+122 QTMFTFQTLIERV

-159 LSTPQAELRLEI
+159 LSTPQAESRLEI

-176 ALIDAGMFS
+176 ALIDASMFS

-221 EIKSQSEEAQ
+221 QIKSQSEEAQ
-231 QAVQMLQEA
+231 QAVQMLQA
-240 AKEGF
+240 AVKEGF
-245 TRQKLLDLVLQT
+245 TRQKLLDLVIQT
-257 ANSDVKL
+257 ADSDVKL

-287 DQASGEEKTRLENLR
+287 EQASGEEKTRLENLR
-302 QKLLDFTRKI
+302 QKLLDYTRKV
-312 DEQIQLQLEDSR
+312 DEQVQLQLEDSR
-324 KLLNQILASENIET
+324 KLLNQILAAENVET
-338 ATQEHLGEMDA
+338 ATQEHLGELDA
-349 YFVEVLQEEMNT
+349 YFVEVLQQELNT

-375 KVNGVLEK
+375 QVNGVLEK

-390 LALIEQLLEAPT
+390 LALIEQLLEAPS
-402 YDERMKLMQEK
+402 YDERMKLLQEK
-413 AEMVTPEFVQMLSA
+413 SEMVTPEFVQMLSA
-427 LIAQSEQEQPP
+427 LIAQSEEQQPP

>member
-1 MISLIEGEKIR
+1 

-32 QLFDLNVNPQ
+32 QLFDLNVNPH
-42 AKQQLLSG
+42 AKQRLLSG
-50 QVNVIHCPSCGYEGM
+50 QVNVIHCPACGYEGM

-75 DKELLLTFV
+75 EKELLLTFV
-84 PPELGLPANEQ
+84 PSELGLPANEQ
-95 EKLVGPLINQVMNK
+95 EKLIGPLLNQVMNK
-109 LAPEKRKAYLLRP
+109 LPPEKRKAYLLRP
-122 QTMLTFQTLIERV
+122 QTMFTFQTLIERV

-159 LSTPQAELRLEI
+159 LSTPQAESRLEI

-176 ALIDAGMFS
+176 ALIDASMFS

-208 IQKELLDNTAVGQ
+208 IQKELLDNTTIGQ
-221 EIKSQSEEAQ
+221 EIKNQSEEAQ

-245 TRQKLLDLVLQT
+245 TRQKLLDLVIQT
-257 ANSDVKL
+257 AESDVKL

-287 DQASGEEKTRLENLR
+287 EQASDEEKTRLENLR
-302 QKLLDFTRKI
+302 QKLLDFTRKV

-324 KLLNQILASENIET
+324 KLLNQILAAENVET
-338 ATQEHLGEMDA
+338 ATQEHLGELDA
-349 YFVEVLQEEMNT
+349 YFVEVLQQELNA
-361 ARSNGDLERIAKLQ
+361 ARSNGDLDRIAKLQ
-375 KVNGVLEK
+375 QVNGVLEQ

-390 LALIEQLLEAPT
+390 LALIEQLLEAPS
-402 YDERMKLMQEK
+402 YDERMKLLQEK
-413 AEMVTPEFVQMLSA
+413 SEMVTPEFVQMLSA
-427 LIAQSEQEQPP
+427 LIAQSEEQQPP